1 MADRNRIKDD
11 PYKFNQRRSTATA
24 TAPTR
29 RSVDP
34 HPDPDPDS
42 DSGSDSSAKT
52 VIYAPLGQSIS
63 ANHQSNPQ
71 PIVAAAK
78 NAPQASSSS
87 YEVRPPHSTAPPA
100 LTARRE
106 ISPRVPSNFGSRL
119 TEAELESHPVI
130 YSTAFARGGF
140 VEPPP
145 TELSSD
151 ALANLGLPVNRS
163 RRTSAHSPASP
174 YQSFPPLAPADTQR
188 FAVLEPILTQPSTGQ
203 DSPALRRR
211 TGQVTL
217 TRTNLLIGNNPPYP
231 TQNRASDNRSFP
243 ASSGAFSPQ
252 SSTTNQNVNFG
263 YPRSPSGPGE
273 TLEAFPVFSPPST
286 SSPASQNTASL
297 PRTRN
302 RTRSNSIS
310 RENPLEYPITGEE
323 ERLAGLVRSIN
334 QDRERDTARNL
345 ARQAAVRRNDLQRSG
360 GYRGTTSSRSP
371 LPTPLEPPILRTFDY
386 RGATS
391 SSGQYLLPVA
401 DPYDRSTTPTPR
413 SYASGRARAQTTQA
427 TFANINNSNT
437 AQFTRTSA
445 LQSDFRQPNI
455 RRVGEL
461 ETLGSS
467 SRSISLGQQSFS
479 APAEPP
485 SSRQS
490 QSGESTPTTTPKS
503 IADSSNIGDFYS
515 WRVEVPHFSLESAR
529 AILQKG
535 YLHDTGTALDR
546 VKVASMN
553 FQSYGENPQGGPSN
567 PRQAPPSPSQGMN
580 HQNGVNG
587 GMGPGAAMI
596 GYPTPVGHQ
605 SDLNYVMSM
614 VDELS
619 GVLRMNQ
626 QLTANVVDK
635 MGRVR
640 EKAKNLN
647 LNNDELIGAA
657 AGELSEES
665 QNLDRDISEL
675 RKALEDSEYDK
686 RENFKLAVHGA
697 EILADIAEKVHKF
710 KASHEADT
718 LAWHKNYRKQ
728 LADEREENLRLRNE
742 MNDQKAAASRANEH
756 LRAMRRYITDND
768 ERHNLRVENHRLRT
782 EKRFWKRLALPLI
795 PDDDSE
801 WSDDDDLIDPEEK
814 KRLEA
819 ALKEKER
826 IAREEVEGEVEG
838 DAGAGAA

>member
-1 MADRNRIKDD
+1 RNRRKDD
-11 PYKFNQRRSTATA
+11 PDRFNKRRSTA

-29 RSVDP
+29 RSA
-34 HPDPDPDS
+34 DPDS

-63 ANHQSNPQ
+63 AAHQPAAQ
-71 PIVAAAK
+71 PAVAHAK
-78 NAPQASSSS
+78 NAPQAPSGS
-87 YEVRPPHSTAPPA
+87 YEVRPPSSTPA

-106 ISPRVPSNFGSRL
+106 TSPRVPSNFGAYF
-119 TEAELESHPVI
+119 TEAELGSHPVI
-130 YSTAFARGGF
+130 YSTPSARGGLA
-140 VEPPP
+140 EPSR

-151 ALANLGLPVNRS
+151 ASASLELPVNRPG
-163 RRTSAHSPASP
+163 RTPAQFPASP
-174 YQSFPPLAPADTQR
+174 SRSVPPQVPAGTQR
-188 FAVLEPILTQPSTGQ
+188 FAVLEPISTQPSTAQ

-217 TRTNLLIGNNPPYP
+217 TRTNLLIGNSPPYP
-231 TQNRASDNRSFP
+231 AQNRASDNRSFP
-243 ASSGAFSPQ
+243 ASSGVFSPQ
-252 SSTTNQNVNFG
+252 STTANQNVNYS
-263 YPRSPSGPGE
+263 YPRSRFGPGE
-273 TLEAFPVFSPPST
+273 TLESFPDFSPPST
-286 SSPASQNTASL
+286 SSPAGQNTTSL

-302 RTRSNSIS
+302 RARSNSIS

-334 QDRERDTARNL
+334 QDRERDL
-345 ARQAAVRRNDLQRSG
+345 ARDLARRAAVRREDLHRSG
-360 GYRGTTSSRSP
+360 GYRGTTSSRPP
-371 LPTPLEPPILRTFDY
+371 LPTPLESPIPRTFDY

-391 SSGQYLLPVA
+391 SSRQYGPPAA

-413 SYASGRARAQTTQA
+413 SYTSGRARAQTTHA
-427 TFANINNSNT
+427 TFVSTNTPNT

-445 LQSDFRQPNI
+445 LQSNLRQPNI
-455 RRVGEL
+455 RHVGEV
-461 ETLGSS
+461 ESLGSS
-467 SRSISLGQQSFS
+467 SRSISLGQQPFLPSV
-479 APAEPP
+479 EPP
-485 SSRQS
+485 TNRRS
-490 QSGESTPTTTPKS
+490 QSGESAPTTSPNS
-503 IADSSNIGDFYS
+503 IADPSEFGNLYS
-515 WRVEVPHFSLESAR
+515 WRAEVPHVSLELAR

-535 YLHDTGTALDR
+535 YPYDPRTALGC
-546 VKVASMN
+546 VKVANMN
-553 FQSYGENPQGGPSN
+553 FQSYGENQQGGPSN

-647 LNNDELIGAA
+647 LNNNELIGAA
-657 AGELSEES
+657 AGELGDES
-665 QNLDRDISEL
+665 QNLDRELSEL

-697 EILADIAEKVHKF
+697 EILSDIAEKVHKF
-710 KASHEADT
+710 KACHEADT

-742 MNDQKAAASRANEH
+742 MNDLKAAASRANEH
-756 LRAMRRYITDND
+756 LRDMRRYVTDND
-768 ERHNLRVENHRLRT
+768 ERHDLRVENHRLRT

-814 KRLEA
+814 KRLED

-826 IAREEVEGEVEG
+826 IARDEVEGELEG
-838 DAGAGAA
+838 DAGADVA

>member
-1 MADRNRIKDD
+1 MADRNRRKDD
-11 PYKFNQRRSTATA
+11 PDKFNKRRSTAA
-24 TAPTR
+24 ACQ
-29 RSVDP
+29 SA
-34 HPDPDPDS
+34 DPDS

-52 VIYAPLGQSIS
+52 VIYAPLGQSTS
-63 ANHQSNPQ
+63 AGHQPTPQ
-71 PIVAAAK
+71 PAVAPAK
-78 NAPQASSSS
+78 NPPEAPSSS
-87 YEVRPPHSTAPPA
+87 YEVRPPSSTPPA

-106 ISPRVPSNFGSRL
+106 ITPRLPSNSGSYF
-119 TEAELESHPVI
+119 TEAELESHPVN
-130 YSTAFARGGF
+130 YSTPFAR
-140 VEPPP
+140 
-145 TELSSD
+145 
-151 ALANLGLPVNRS
+151 
-163 RRTSAHSPASP
+163 
-174 YQSFPPLAPADTQR
+174 
-188 FAVLEPILTQPSTGQ
+188 
-203 DSPALRRR
+203 
-211 TGQVTL
+211 
-217 TRTNLLIGNNPPYP
+217 
-231 TQNRASDNRSFP
+231 
-243 ASSGAFSPQ
+243 
-252 SSTTNQNVNFG
+252 
-263 YPRSPSGPGE
+263 
-273 TLEAFPVFSPPST
+273 
-286 SSPASQNTASL
+286 
-297 PRTRN
+297 
-302 RTRSNSIS
+302 
-310 RENPLEYPITGEE
+310 GEE

-334 QDRERDTARNL
+334 QDRERDLTRDL
-345 ARQAAVRRNDLQRSG
+345 AREAAARRNDLHRSG
-360 GYRGTTSSRSP
+360 GYRGTTLSRPP
-371 LPTPLEPPILRTFDY
+371 LPTPLESPIPRTFDY

-391 SSGQYLLPVA
+391 SSRQYRPPAA
-401 DPYDRSTTPTPR
+401 DPYDRSTTPTPS
-413 SYASGRARAQTTQA
+413 SYTSGRARAQTTQA
-427 TFANINNSNT
+427 TFANTNNPNT

-445 LQSDFRQPNI
+445 FQSNLRQPNI
-455 RRVGEL
+455 RHQPFLASV
-461 ETLGSS
+461 
-467 SRSISLGQQSFS
+467 
-479 APAEPP
+479 EPP
-485 SSRQS
+485 KSRQS
-490 QSGESTPTTTPKS
+490 QSGESAPTTTPNS
-503 IADSSNIGDFYS
+503 IADPSKFGNPHS
-515 WRVEVPHFSLESAR
+515 WRVEVPHVSLEFAR

-535 YLHDTGTALDR
+535 YPHDTGTALGR
-546 VKVASMN
+546 VKVANMN

-657 AGELSEES
+657 AGELGDES
-665 QNLDRDISEL
+665 QNLDRELSEL

-697 EILADIAEKVHKF
+697 EILSDIAEKVHKF
-710 KASHEADT
+710 KACHEADT

-742 MNDQKAAASRANEH
+742 MNDLKAAASRANEH
-756 LRAMRRYITDND
+756 LRDMRRYITDND

-838 DAGAGAA
+838 DAGAGVA

>member
-1 MADRNRIKDD
+1 MADRNRRKADKATEGR
-11 PYKFNQRRSTATA
+11 PTTTRQSTA
-24 TAPTR
+24 PG
-29 RSVDP
+29 S
-34 HPDPDPDS
+34 DS
-42 DSGSDSSAKT
+42 DSDSDSGSGSDSSAKT
-52 VIYAPLGQSIS
+52 VIYAPLGQFVS
-63 ANHQSNPQ
+63 ATHQPTPQ
-71 PIVAAAK
+71 PAFAPAA
-78 NAPQASSSS
+78 QLSS

-106 ISPRVPSNFGSRL
+106 TNPRVPSNR
-119 TEAELESHPVI
+119 
-130 YSTAFARGGF
+130 STATHF
-140 VEPPP
+140 
-145 TELSSD
+145 
-151 ALANLGLPVNRS
+151 
-163 RRTSAHSPASP
+163 PASP
-174 YQSFPPLAPADTQR
+174 FGSVPPQVPANTQR
-188 FAVLEPILTQPSTGQ
+188 FAVPEPSSTQPITAQ

-217 TRTNLLIGNNPPYP
+217 TRTNLLIGNSPQYS
-231 TQNRASDNRSFP
+231 TQDRAPDNRSFP

-252 SSTTNQNVNFG
+252 STTTNQNVNYS
-263 YPRSPSGPGE
+263 YPRSRSGPGE
-273 TLEAFPVFSPPST
+273 TLEAFPVFSPRAT
-286 SSPASQNTASL
+286 SSTASQDTASL
-297 PRTRN
+297 PRIRN
-302 RTRSNSIS
+302 RARSNSIS
-310 RENPLEYPITGEE
+310 RESPLEYPITGEE

-334 QDRERDTARNL
+334 QGRERDLARDL
-345 ARQAAVRRNDLQRSG
+345 ARQAAVRRDDLQRSG
-360 GYRGTTSSRSP
+360 GYRGTTSSRPP
-371 LPTPLEPPILRTFDY
+371 LPTPLESPILGTFDY
-386 RGATS
+386 QGVAS
-391 SSGQYLLPVA
+391 STGQFRPPVA

-413 SYASGRARAQTTQA
+413 TYASGGARAQITQA
-427 TFANINNSNT
+427 TFCNTDNSNT
-437 AQFTRTSA
+437 AQYTRTSA
-445 LQSDFRQPNI
+445 SQTDFRQPNI
-455 RRVGEL
+455 RRIGEL
-461 ETLGSS
+461 EALGSS
-467 SRSISLGQQSFS
+467 SRSLSLGQQPFS
-479 APAEPP
+479 APVKPP
-485 SSRQS
+485 TTRQS
-490 QSGESTPTTTPKS
+490 QSGESASTTTPNS

-515 WRVEVPHFSLESAR
+515 WRVEVPQVSLEFAR

-535 YLHDTGTALDR
+535 YSHDTDSALGR

-657 AGELSEES
+657 AGELDAES
-665 QNLDRDISEL
+665 RNLDREVSEL

-686 RENFKLAVHGA
+686 NENFKLAVHGA

-742 MNDQKAAASRANEH
+742 LNDFKAAASRANEH
-756 LRAMRRYITDND
+756 LRDMRRYVTDNE
-768 ERHNLRVENHRLRT
+768 ERHNLRVENYRLRS

-814 KRLEA
+814 KRLDA

-826 IAREEVEGEVEG
+826 IAKDELEAEVEGEAA
-838 DAGAGAA
+838 AGTA